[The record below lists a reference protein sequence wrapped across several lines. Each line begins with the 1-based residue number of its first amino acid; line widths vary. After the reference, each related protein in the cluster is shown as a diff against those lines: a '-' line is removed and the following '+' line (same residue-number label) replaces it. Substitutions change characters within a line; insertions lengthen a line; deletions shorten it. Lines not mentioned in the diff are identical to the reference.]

1 MATKIKVMSV
11 DDSAL
16 IRQLLTKIVSSD
28 PSLEMVGTAAN
39 PILAE
44 SKIKTLKPDI
54 LTLDIEMPEM
64 DGITYLKSLCL
75 NNPIPVIMFSSL
87 LEKHRELALD
97 AFKYRRFRLCY
108 KTFG

>member
-64 DGITYLKSLCL
+64 TGIELLSNLT
-75 NNPIPVIMFSSL
+75 NPPKVIIVSAY
-87 LEKHRELALD
+87 ETIRPKRI
-97 AFKYRRFRLCY
+97 
-108 KTFG
+108 

>member
-64 DGITYLKSLCL
+64 DGITYLKSLC
-75 NNPIPVIMFSSL
+75 
-87 LEKHRELALD
+87 
-97 AFKYRRFRLCY
+97 
-108 KTFG
+108 